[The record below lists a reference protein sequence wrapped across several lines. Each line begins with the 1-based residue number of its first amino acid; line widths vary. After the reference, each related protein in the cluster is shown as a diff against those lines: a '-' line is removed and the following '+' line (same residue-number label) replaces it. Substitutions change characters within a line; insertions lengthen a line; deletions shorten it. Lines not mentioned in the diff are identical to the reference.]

1 MLEHSLSLLMKVLQ
15 SRNVVLA
22 LYKRIEMRLVKKKTT
37 QDN

>member
-1 MLEHSLSLLMKVLQ
+1 MQEHSLSLLMKVFQ

-22 LYKRIEMRLVKKKTT
+22 LYKRIEMRQVKKKTT